1 MSAVTAS
8 SQGLLPAR
16 RLGYVTLDTPD
27 MDGAVAYFS
36 NVIGLN
42 LVARD
47 PAQAVLATNDGI
59 ESVVLRP
66 GEKTGLAG
74 VSFQLA
80 PTTDL
85 SLACS
90 ALQDAGIT
98 ASIRPGRT
106 LGVEQSIWFEDPG
119 GIVVELFTSLQF
131 ATLEIQQSGIAPIKL
146 GHVARVVES
155 PPDLAAFYERVLGFR
170 RSDWC
175 DDAAIFLRCGPDHHT
190 INFFKGQPRLQHI
203 AFQVKD
209 WSELARSADHL
220 RRWHL
225 PLDWGPARHH
235 IGHNMACYHS
245 NADDVRVELFC
256 EMDQM
261 LDEELGFFDPR
272 PWHEDRPQRPKN
284 WGVTPRNAW
293 TPAAP

>member
-1 MSAVTAS
+1 MAS
-8 SQGLLPAR
+8 TQGPLPAR
-16 RLGYVTLDTPD
+16 RLGYVTLLTPD
-27 MDGAVAYFS
+27 MDGAVRYFS
-36 NVIGLN
+36 DVIGLH
-42 LVARD
+42 LVVRD
-47 PAQAVLATNDGI
+47 PAQAVLATSDGV
-59 ESVVLRP
+59 ESVVLSS
-66 GEKTGLAG
+66 GEKAGLAG

-80 PTTDL
+80 PATDL
-85 SLACS
+85 QRACS
-90 ALQDAGIT
+90 ALQAAGIA

-106 LGVEQSIWFEDPG
+106 PGVGQAIWFEDPG
-119 GIVVELFTSLQF
+119 GVAIELFTDLRF
-131 ATLEIQQSGIAPIKL
+131 AALAFQHTGVAPFKL

-155 PPDLAAFYERVLGFR
+155 PPDMAAFYESVLGFR

-175 DDAAIFLRCGPDHHT
+175 DDAAVFLRCGPDHHT
-190 INFFKGQPRLQHI
+190 VNFFKGQPRLQHI

-209 WSELARSADHL
+209 WSDLARSADQL
-220 RRWHL
+220 RRWRL

-245 NADDVRVELFC
+245 NTDGVRVELFC

-261 LDEELGFFDPR
+261 LDEELGFFEPR

-293 TPAAP
+293 TPEAP

>member
-1 MSAVTAS
+1 MSDSVRNS
-8 SQGLLPAR
+8 RGVVPAR
-16 RLGYVTLDTPD
+16 RLGCVALGTPD
-27 MDGAVAYFS
+27 MDGAIRYFS
-36 NVIGLN
+36 DVIGLQ

-47 PAQAVLATNDGI
+47 PARAVLATGGGV
-59 ESVVLRP
+59 ESVVLLP
-66 GEKTGLAG
+66 AETAGLAG
-74 VSFQLA
+74 ISFQLA
-80 PTTDL
+80 PNINVQ
-85 SLACS
+85 LACS
-90 ALQDAGIT
+90 ALRDAGVAATIG
-98 ASIRPGRT
+98 PGRT
-106 LGVEQSIWFEDPG
+106 TGDRHAICFEDPG
-119 GIVVELFTSLQF
+119 GVGVELFTVLRVAVPETRQR
-131 ATLEIQQSGIAPIKL
+131 GIAPLKL

-155 PPDLAAFYERVLGFR
+155 PSAMAAFYESVLGFR

-175 DDAAIFLRCGPDHHT
+175 DDAAIFLRCNPDHHT
-190 INFFKGQPRLQHI
+190 VNFFKGEPRLQHI

-209 WSELARSADHL
+209 WSELARSADQL
-220 RRWHL
+220 RRSRL

-245 NADDVRVELFC
+245 NADGLRVELFC

-293 TPAAP
+293 IPGVP